1 MAQLLLVED
10 NAAAAALICQ
20 YMKALYSDHQ
30 ITICATATDAFDWAG
45 KHHIDLFILDIQL
58 PDYRGTE
65 LGKHIRAMPE
75 YRFTPILFTTELGG
89 EELAA
94 YREIKCYDFLIKP
107 FTQEQFLRAVS
118 TALDMGQQMK
128 KPEPILRIEQKQ
140 FLFEYELKQIR
151 YIESFGK
158 RLVIHSIS
166 QGEDLADQISGYS
179 LMRLLEL
186 AGKDNLIQC
195 HKSFLINPVFIKKI
209 DKGAKEL
216 WLKDRIALSYLRSPQ
231 EAEDV
236 VQTVFLKLLEG
247 GMIVYSGK
255 ERAFLTKVT
264 INHCKNLLTA
274 VKKHEA
280 IPLDEAVLLIQPED
294 RDIFYA
300 VMELPEKYRAVVSL
314 HYFEGYSFRE
324 ISEFLHIGISA
335 VSMRL
340 HRAKNILKK
349 QLGRD

>member
-151 YIESFGK
+151 YIESFT
-158 RLVIHSIS
+158 
-166 QGEDLADQISGYS
+166 S
-179 LMRLLEL
+179 L
-186 AGKDNLIQC
+186 
-195 HKSFLINPVFIKKI
+195 
-209 DKGAKEL
+209 DKGTQ
-216 WLKDRIALSYLRSPQ
+216 PF
-231 EAEDV
+231 V
-236 VQTVFLKLLEG
+236 VCDG
-247 GMIVYSGK
+247 
-255 ERAFLTKVT
+255 
-264 INHCKNLLTA
+264 
-274 VKKHEA
+274 
-280 IPLDEAVLLIQPED
+280 
-294 RDIFYA
+294 
-300 VMELPEKYRAVVSL
+300 
-314 HYFEGYSFRE
+314 
-324 ISEFLHIGISA
+324 
-335 VSMRL
+335 
-340 HRAKNILKK
+340 
-349 QLGRD
+349 

>member
-1 MAQLLLVED
+1 MTIYLPCLPLVRPPETLRWFIWHLHFIYVSYIIVLALREENEVIRMAQILLVED
-10 NAAAAALICQ
+10 NSAAAALICQ

-30 ITICATATDAFDWAG
+30 LTICATATDAFDWAG

-166 QGEDLADQISGYS
+166 QGEELADQISGYS

-216 WLKDRIALSYLRSPQ
+216 WLKDCKETIPIGEKYQHNLR
-231 EAEDV
+231 
-236 VQTVFLKLLEG
+236 
-247 GMIVYSGK
+247 
-255 ERAFLTKVT
+255 ERAL
-264 INHCKNLLTA
+264 
-274 VKKHEA
+274 
-280 IPLDEAVLLIQPED
+280 
-294 RDIFYA
+294 
-300 VMELPEKYRAVVSL
+300 
-314 HYFEGYSFRE
+314 
-324 ISEFLHIGISA
+324 
-335 VSMRL
+335 
-340 HRAKNILKK
+340 
-349 QLGRD
+349 